1 MYLCFMDS
9 PHQVGSLRILSE
21 DWRGWSSVVYSCL
34 RSGLRLLSSTC
45 LSRSPFLLPAPPEL
59 LQPSDT
65 QTRTT
70 PQDWK
75 PTSDSCTFPCSPLV
89 FYILFLGFKLKV
101 CTQRVTHKTPI
112 SALNW
117 KDTTAKNSSSCP
129 GSSKATYIYQLS
141 KHTTEVW
148 EDPDELNQNCTAKT
162 WSAVSLAVGD
172 HAVRGSSLSG
182 LKINSMLCPYPQG
195 APHTLG
201 PSPSAGGCSV
211 GDTDCPPGP
220 FKDYKERQEEK
231 RLVS

>member
-129 GSSKATYIYQLS
+129 GSSKATYISTQQKHNRSLRRSWWVKPKLHSKNVICCQFSGWWPCSQGEQFEWVENQLHALPL
-141 KHTTEVW
+141 HTGGATHLRAIALSRRV
-148 EDPDELNQNCTAKT
+148 
-162 WSAVSLAVGD
+162 
-172 HAVRGSSLSG
+172 LSG
-182 LKINSMLCPYPQG
+182 RHWLP
-195 APHTLG
+195 TR
-201 PSPSAGGCSV
+201 
-211 GDTDCPPGP
+211 T
-220 FKDYKERQEEK
+220 F
-231 RLVS
+231 